1 MGGYVLKPL
10 NPIAI
15 LKKEYMNK
23 LGGIIRDKK
32 NGKFRGRV
40 IGTIRNTKTGIIIS
54 CYLQKNGK
62 IRTVDKL

>member
-1 MGGYVLKPL
+1 MFLKSPL
-10 NPIAI
+10 AYAF
-15 LKKEYMNK
+15 LKKGYMNK

-54 CYLQKNGK
+54 YYLQKNGK